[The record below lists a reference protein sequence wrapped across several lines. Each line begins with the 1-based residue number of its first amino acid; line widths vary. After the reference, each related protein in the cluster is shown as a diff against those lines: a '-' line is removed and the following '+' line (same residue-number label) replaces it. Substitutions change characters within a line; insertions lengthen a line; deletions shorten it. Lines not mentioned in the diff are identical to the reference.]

1 MNRGDKCFSLATIQ
15 LQTRSPACLSQ
26 CRKTWWRNILHFSW
40 AVRYVSRPCAKQGS
54 DWGGRGRRARGL
66 WPWYQPMAHCLRPVP
81 GKWWGQTEGRGTPE
95 WGCRS
100 WWGIQSSLLLYCRP
114 QSAKL
119 LDNDRQEW
127 SGSLSRIQYW
137 SIQIRHTAEQTRACG
152 FSEVFPELLLA
163 FCLLPLQ

>member
-114 QSAKL
+114 QSGKGESDFKIYNHRTCERVKSDTIRIYPSREYTFSFLFWAKV
-119 LDNDRQEW
+119 
-127 SGSLSRIQYW
+127 
-137 SIQIRHTAEQTRACG
+137 T
-152 FSEVFPELLLA
+152 F
-163 FCLLPLQ
+163 